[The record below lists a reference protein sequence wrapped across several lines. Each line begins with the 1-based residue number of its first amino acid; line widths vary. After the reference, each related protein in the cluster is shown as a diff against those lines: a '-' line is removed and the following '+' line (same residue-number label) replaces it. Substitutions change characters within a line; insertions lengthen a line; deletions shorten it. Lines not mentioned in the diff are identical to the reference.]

1 MKNRALVESVLSLSI
16 LNILN
21 MVLPLI
27 TLPYLLRT
35 VGLSNYGAYS
45 IVYTIIQYALLISQY
60 SFQFSTTRA
69 ISMNRDNKEKINEIF
84 NSTVFARLFLSIV
97 SILVFG
103 VVISLYN
110 KPGYI
115 LMYLYGIGIIL
126 GDAINPQWLFQGLE
140 KMRYMTVVN
149 VICKVIFTV
158 LIFVFI
164 QCESDYIYISLLNA
178 LGFILSGIV
187 SLWLAHKSFKIS
199 FYIPKISS
207 VFFQIKEGWYI
218 FISNLFIN
226 FYRNSNVLILSLFLP
241 EASVGMYTS
250 AEKMIKAAQ
259 SVASPISNAFY
270 PHFANKVNNG
280 SIIMPLLKL
289 SKYMTVLLLLIS
301 LVSFLGA
308 DILNRYFLDPDTPY
322 IATLIRIMSPV
333 ILFGGLNYILGIV
346 GLVNIGKQKCFT
358 KSVVISGCASII
370 FLLIT
375 VNFWGA
381 AAAGWAM
388 VVSEILLTFLCV
400 RYLFLK

>member
-199 FYIPKISS
+199 
-207 VFFQIKEGWYI
+207 
-218 FISNLFIN
+218 LF
-226 FYRNSNVLILSLFLP
+226 
-241 EASVGMYTS
+241 
-250 AEKMIKAAQ
+250 K
-259 SVASPISNAFY
+259 
-270 PHFANKVNNG
+270 
-280 SIIMPLLKL
+280 
-289 SKYMTVLLLLIS
+289 
-301 LVSFLGA
+301 
-308 DILNRYFLDPDTPY
+308 
-322 IATLIRIMSPV
+322 
-333 ILFGGLNYILGIV
+333 
-346 GLVNIGKQKCFT
+346 
-358 KSVVISGCASII
+358 
-370 FLLIT
+370 
-375 VNFWGA
+375 
-381 AAAGWAM
+381 
-388 VVSEILLTFLCV
+388 
-400 RYLFLK
+400 